1 MKKIIR
7 LTERDLTRIVR
18 RVINEQV
25 PLIDILSTASDIGLD
40 IPNYSDQLTQAD
52 RQSLKSGCKTYKS
65 SCVLSLDLFSK
76 LRGIA
81 GQTNHLDKTI
91 QSWILRLH
99 NSITGVGASNDLSKV
114 LSEIK
119 TKQQMGSVLNA
130 YYKKF
135 GTSLHQDLSGE
146 YTISWDT
153 IWGIVKKFKAGIS
166 MDACKEYVQH
176 QS

>member
-1 MKKIIR
+1 MKRIIR
-7 LTERDLTRIVR
+7 LTEVDLTRIVK
-18 RVINEQV
+18 RVIKEQF
-25 PLIDILSTASDIGLD
+25 LGGLEAM
-40 IPNYSDQLTQAD
+40 PELGYSVDTGVGNAPQT
-52 RQSLKSGCKTYKS
+52 GCKTYKS
-65 SCVLSLDLFSK
+65 SGELTLDLFSK

-99 NSITGVGASNDLSKV
+99 NSITGFGASNDLSKV

-153 IWGIVKKFKAGIS
+153 IWGIVKKFKSGIS
-166 MDACKEYVQH
+166 IDPCKEHTQKYG
-176 QS
+176 SA